1 MNHYSSRIIRTGV
14 VVAVLAWAGG
24 LAGAAELKRAE
35 PEVVGA
41 GHSPSLAIGPDG
53 KLHVLAVVDDRLVY
67 RHQTA
72 EGWSEPEPLAPEKFY
87 NYAEAPFDYS
97 RDALQDCRV
106 YVGADGKVRATL
118 TRGLWGRAWSWYV
131 ERDTAGGW
139 TKPLRFPEG
148 PEAMDRSI
156 TPHLAVDAEGRVFA
170 VSFTLKPP
178 QNVLVRIDPSP
189 EGPRLAAQTPLQ
201 TGMAQTQVFWH
212 AEQGLR
218 VVTAR
223 KGWHIAR
230 HDPETLAAM
239 EEPVPVAAFVGEQL
253 RSSADADGTIHLAAG
268 HLWGMDKPG
277 GWYQT
282 PGRAAAGEE
291 PVRFRQ
297 DMRHACGGVFPVS
310 DRARPGRVWLVG
322 WSGDK
327 GNKYGEVMPMYDG
340 KHWYNFANHPEN
352 RLHVTVI
359 EDGVVV
365 LEHALI
371 DERTGS
377 QGNSHRAT
385 PAVVALPEGGIAVAY
400 TRWAAP
406 DPAGTE
412 TTLVRLGLVR

>member
-1 MNHYSSRIIRTGV
+1 MLSLAVSASS
-14 VVAVLAWAGG
+14 AVS
-24 LAGAAELKRAE
+24 AELIRGA

-41 GHSPSLAIGPDG
+41 GHSPALAAGPDG
-53 KLHVLAVVDDRLVY
+53 RLHLLAVVDNQLVY
-67 RHQTA
+67 RRQGAAGWGAA
-72 EGWSEPEPLAPEKFY
+72 EPVAPESFY
-87 NYAEAPFDYS
+87 NYAEAPFDYA

-106 YVGADGKVRATL
+106 YVGADGKVRATI

-131 ERDTAGGW
+131 EREAGGGW
-139 TKPLRFPEG
+139 TRPLRFPEG
-148 PEAMDRSI
+148 PEAMNRSI
-156 TPHLAVDAEGRVFA
+156 TPHLAVDAAGRVFA

-178 QNVLVRIDPSP
+178 TNVLVRIDPSP
-189 EGPRLAAQTPLQ
+189 EGPRLAAQMPLQ

-223 KGWHIAR
+223 KGWHIAP
-230 HDPETLAAM
+230 HDAETLAPLA
-239 EEPVPVAAFVGEQL
+239 EPVMVAKFPGEQL

-268 HLWGMDKPG
+268 HLWGTDQPG

-282 PGRAAAGEE
+282 PARAAVGAE
-291 PVRFRQ
+291 PIRFRQ
-297 DMRHACGGVFPVS
+297 DMRHACGGVMPVS

-327 GNKYGEVMPMYDG
+327 GNKHGEVMPMYDG
-340 KHWYNFANHPEN
+340 THWYNFAKHPEN

-371 DERTGS
+371 DERSGS
-377 QGNSHRAT
+377 HGNSHRAT
-385 PAVVALPEGGIAVAY
+385 PAVAALPEGGIAVAY
-400 TRWAAP
+400 ARWAAP
-406 DPAGTE
+406 DPEGTE
-412 TTLVRLGLVR
+412 TTLVRLKLAR

>member
-1 MNHYSSRIIRTGV
+1 MIRYPRCFFCTV
-14 VVAVLAWAGG
+14 VVVVWVAFSGALA
-24 LAGAAELKRAE
+24 AAELTRSE
-35 PEVVGA
+35 PETAGA
-41 GHSPSLAIGPDG
+41 GHSPALAIGPDG
-53 KLHVLAVVDDRLVY
+53 KLHMLAVVDDRVVY
-67 RHQTA
+67 RRQTA
-72 EGWSEPEPLAPEKFY
+72 GGWSAPEPVAPESFY
-87 NYAEAPFDYS
+87 NYAEAPFDYA

-106 YVGADGKVRATL
+106 YVGADGKVRATI

-131 ERDTAGGW
+131 EREADGGW

-148 PEAMDRSI
+148 PETMNRSI
-156 TPHLAVDAEGRVFA
+156 TPHLAVDAAGRVFA
-170 VSFTLKPP
+170 VSFITKPVT
-178 QNVLVRIDPSP
+178 NMLVRIDPSP
-189 EGPRLAAQTPLQ
+189 EGPKLAAQAPLA
-201 TGMAQTQVFWH
+201 TGMAQAQVFWH
-212 AEQGLR
+212 AGQGLR

-223 KGWHIAR
+223 KGWHIAPY
-230 HDPETLAAM
+230 HAETL
-239 EEPVPVAAFVGEQL
+239 EPLAEPMMVAAFAGEQL
-253 RSSADADGTIHLAAG
+253 RSSADEDGTIHLAAG
-268 HLWGMDKPG
+268 HLWGMDQPG

-282 PGRAAAGEE
+282 PERAAAGEA

-297 DMRHACGGVFPVS
+297 DMRHACGGVFPVK

-327 GNKYGEVMPMYDG
+327 GNKHGEVMPMYDG

-412 TTLVRLGLVR
+412 TTLVRVGLAR

>member
-1 MNHYSSRIIRTGV
+1 MILPRSVFSRLRGALLWLALAGTAVSAELIRTS
-14 VVAVLAWAGG
+14 
-24 LAGAAELKRAE
+24 AET
-35 PEVVGA
+35 VGP
-41 GHSPSLAIGPDG
+41 GHSPALAIGPDG
-53 KLHVLAVVDDRLVY
+53 RLHLLAVVDDQLVY
-67 RHQTA
+67 RRQTA
-72 EGWSEPEPLAPEKFY
+72 AGWGEAEPMAPDTFY
-87 NYAEAPFDYS
+87 DYAESPFDYA

-106 YVGADGKVRATL
+106 YVGPDGKVRATI

-131 ERDTAGGW
+131 EREAGGGW
-139 TKPLRFPEG
+139 TRPLRFAEG
-148 PEAMDRSI
+148 PDSMDRSI
-156 TPHLAVDAEGRVFA
+156 TPHLAIDAAGRVFA

-178 QNVLVRIDPSP
+178 TNVLVRIDSTP
-189 EGPRLAAQTPLQ
+189 EGPRLAAQLPLQ

-212 AEQGLR
+212 AERGLR
-218 VVTAR
+218 LVTAR
-223 KGWHIAR
+223 KGWHIAP
-230 HDPETLAAM
+230 HDPETLERLA
-239 EEPVPVAAFVGEQL
+239 EPVMVANFVGEQL
-253 RSSADADGTIHLAAG
+253 RSSMDADGTIHLAAG
-268 HLWGMDKPG
+268 HLWGMDQPG

-282 PGRAAAGEE
+282 PERAAAGAE
-291 PVRFRQ
+291 PIRYRQ
-297 DMRHACGGVFPVS
+297 DMRHACGGVMPVT

-327 GNKYGEVMPMYDG
+327 GNKHGEVMPMYDG

-371 DERTGS
+371 DERPGS
-377 QGNSHRAT
+377 HGNSHRAT

-412 TTLVRLGLVR
+412 TTLVRLALGP